1 MLNET
6 FSVIF
11 KHRVVVLQIAGGKGY
26 FAVYDSNEPVVAICQ
41 GCTGQAA
48 DVPTTTPNTAKTT
61 TPITA
66 KTTTKP
72 DVTTTKPVTVTP
84 NEDCCQEIT
93 LSSSGGVQEHYGEA
107 LGMDLIKLSTLG

>member
-1 MLNET
+1 M
-6 FSVIF
+6 
-11 KHRVVVLQIAGGKGY
+11 
-26 FAVYDSNEPVVAICQ
+26 AICQ

-61 TPITA
+61 TQA

-93 LSSSGGVQEHYGEA
+93 LSSFGGVQEHYGEA
-107 LGMDLIKLSTLG
+107 LGKGLIKLSVLG

>member
-1 MLNET
+1 M
-6 FSVIF
+6 
-11 KHRVVVLQIAGGKGY
+11 
-26 FAVYDSNEPVVAICQ
+26 AICQ

-48 DVPTTTPNTAKTT
+48 DVPTTTPNTAKPT

-107 LGMDLIKLSTLG
+107 LGK